1 MSGIIEAGVILF
13 VLDKLRTT
21 KEKKD
26 TEELLKIKDPK
37 KYSKD
42 ILNVLN
48 IITTKR
54 TYPVGSYKYNIHK
67 YPGDIDIFETIVGCC
82 TLNEAKLSIM
92 KKIQGIAKKVKRSK
106 TMFLSDFKAGIDD
119 RMKVYI
125 GTLKLGKIKDYNV
138 KLIKR
143 DIKNLY
149 NQHLITRKFYNTLN
163 KLVKSK
169 PTVREWESLSEI
181 LRSKYVVRWTNEEIM
196 KGWKKLP
203 LNKKIYLD
211 EALTH
216 NSTVKI
222 DLLVK
227 INNRFTEV
235 TNYFF
240 LVYKD
245 RQKNI
250 NVLNAELD
258 DYIQSI
264 NEDIY
269 KYSSKEHKNSLKVV
283 KRLFNKYSVLTNK
296 HDIYSKELKKMAPL
310 FNSEAA
316 RLSQIVEEC
325 TVLQDIQNK
334 AKSAPQAAM
343 KKQIQSFK
351 ERIKTDDTNL
361 KIPYKVLE
369 KHINSA
375 HKFTSRRSVN
385 YHLDKIKEILSKEI
399 ERYSAAFLR
408 KNKIKP
414 IKD

>member
-1 MSGIIEAGVILF
+1 MSGIIEASVILLL
-13 VLDKLRTT
+13 LDKLRTT

-26 TEELLKIKDPK
+26 TDELLKIKDPK

-42 ILNVLN
+42 VLNVLD

-54 TYPVGSYKYNIHK
+54 TYPVGSYKYKIHK
-67 YPGDIDIFETIVGCC
+67 YPGDIDIFESIIGCC
-82 TLNEAKLSIM
+82 SFNEAKLSIM
-92 KKIQGIAKKVKRSK
+92 KKIQTIAKKVKKSK
-106 TMFLSDFKAGIDD
+106 IMFLGDFKAGVDD

-125 GTLKLGKIKDYNV
+125 GTIKLGKIKDYNE

-149 NQHLITRKFYNTLN
+149 DQRLITRKFYNTLN

-169 PTVREWESLSEI
+169 LSVNEWEYLNEV
-181 LRSKYVVRWTNEEIM
+181 LRSKYIVRWTNDEII
-196 KGWKKLP
+196 KGWKILP
-203 LNKKIYLD
+203 LNKKLYLD

-240 LVYKD
+240 LIYRD
-245 RQKNI
+245 RKKNTNI
-250 NVLNAELD
+250 LNAELA

-269 KYSSKEHKNSLKVV
+269 KYSSKEHKNSLKLV
-283 KRLFNKYSVLTNK
+283 KRLFNKYTTLTNK
-296 HDIYSKELKKMAPL
+296 QDIYSKELKKMAPL
-310 FNSEAA
+310 FDSEAA

-334 AKSAPQAAM
+334 VKSAPQAAM

-361 KIPYKVLE
+361 NIPYKVLE

-375 HKFTSRRSVN
+375 NKFISRRSVN

-399 ERYSAAFLR
+399 ENYSAAFLK